1 LALIML
7 LCLFVV
13 VQMLGVPVTLLSPV
27 EAADTLAAPVLE
39 GFSVPPPVP
48 KLTLS
53 GQAES
58 VLDSQPSVHTPV
70 LASAL
75 FHPPVL

>member
-1 LALIML
+1 ML

-13 VQMLGVPVTLLSPV
+13 VQMLGVPVTLLSPL
-27 EAADTLAAPVLE
+27 EAADTLGASVLE
-39 GFSVPPPVP
+39 GFSVPSTVP
-48 KLTLS
+48 QFTLS
-53 GQAES
+53 SETLPVTDA
-58 VLDSQPSVHTPV
+58 QPSVHVPV

>member
-1 LALIML
+1 MVLVML

-27 EAADTLAAPVLE
+27 EAADSPAAPVLE

-58 VLDSQPSVHTPV
+58 VIDTQPSVRLPV